1 VFVDRKNLQ
10 ESSFDQCST
19 SKIKKTSNHLTKQTI
34 TDLSIFAGEVT
45 MTDFLTDAKSLFEY
59 TQALRRDFHMHPELG
74 FREIRTGGIVAK
86 ELEALG
92 IEVTKGVGKTGVVG
106 LLEGANP
113 GPTLLLRFDMDALP
127 ITEDTGAEYSSQN
140 PGVMH
145 ACGHDGHTAIGLTV
159 AKMLHAHRDELA
171 GTIKF
176 CFQPSEEGNNGEEI
190 GGAEMMLRDG
200 VLDSPKVDMS
210 LSLHL
215 WNEKPLGWLGIA
227 GGPVMAGADIFTI
240 KITGKGGHGAI
251 PQQTVDPVVAAAH
264 IINALQTIV
273 SRNVAPL
280 ETAVVSV
287 TTINAG
293 TAFNVIPQTAELT
306 GTIRTFDIGV
316 RQRVI
321 ERFGQIARGVGEAMG
336 CQVDVDVKRMT
347 PALINNDSIASTVQ
361 DAARRVL
368 SASDLDTDGY
378 ITMGAEDMAFMQEK
392 IPGCYF
398 FVGSNDKARHLDY
411 GHHHPRF
418 DFDEE
423 ALIRASALMASAAMD
438 VLKAK

>member
-1 VFVDRKNLQ
+1 MPNFLQ
-10 ESSFDQCST
+10 QAE
-19 SKIKKTSNHLTKQTI
+19 
-34 TDLSIFAGEVT
+34 E
-45 MTDFLTDAKSLFEY
+45 LFPY
-59 TQALRRDFHMHPELG
+59 TQSLRRDFHMHPELG

-92 IEVTKGVGKTGVVG
+92 IEVTKGVGKTGIVG
-106 LLEGANP
+106 LLEGAQP

-127 ITEDTGAEYSSQN
+127 ITEDTGAEYASQN
-140 PGVMH
+140 PGLMH

-159 AKMLHAHRDELA
+159 AKILHAHREDLA

-190 GGAEMMLRDG
+190 GGAEMMMRDG
-200 VLDSPKVDMS
+200 VLDAPKVDMS

-227 GGPVMAGADIFTI
+227 GGPVMAGAEIFTI

-287 TTINAG
+287 TTVNAG
-293 TAFNVIPQTAELT
+293 TAFNVIPQMAELT
-306 GTIRTFDIGV
+306 GTIRTFDISV
-316 RQRVI
+316 RQRVV
-321 ERFGQIARGVGEAMG
+321 ERFEQIARGVGEAMG
-336 CQVDVDVKRMT
+336 CQVDVEVKRMT
-347 PALINNDSIASTVQ
+347 PALINEESIALKVQ

-368 SASDLDTDGY
+368 STSDLDTSGY

-392 IPGCYF
+392 VPGCYF
-398 FVGSNDKARHLDY
+398 FVGSNDAARHLDY
-411 GHHHPRF
+411 GHHHPKF
-418 DFDEE
+418 DFNEQ

-438 VLKAK
+438 VLHSK